1 MRGTQYLHPYMKQK
15 ADELVISCEKS
26 GLKIKITDTW
36 RTKAEQNNIPSTNTQ
51 VGYPYSYHCW
61 GIAFDICRNDG
72 KGVYYDVDG
81 FFAKVGK
88 IANSIGLD
96 WGGNLWTDFID
107 KPHFQTSKFGTPKQL
122 IKKYGTPEKFKA
134 TWGSVETPKQLIKK
148 SENYHKVQA
157 QFKLGDATMAYLAEF
172 KYSEALFE
180 AFLTKKP
187 LSEDTKK
194 YVLSYKF
201 GKDVLDR
208 VYGG

>member
-15 ADELVISCEKS
+15 ADELVFECAKS

-51 VGYPYSYHCW
+51 VQYPYSYHCW

-72 KGVYYDVDG
+72 MGAYYDKDG
-81 FFAKVGK
+81 FFAKVGQ
-88 IANSIGLD
+88 IANSIGLE
-96 WGGNLWTDFID
+96 WGGNLWIDFID
-107 KPHFQTSKFGTPKQL
+107 KPHFQTSKFGNPKAL
-122 IKKYGTPEKFKA
+122 VKKYGTPEKFKS
-134 TWGSVETPKQLIKK
+134 TWNNTEVPKQPIKK
-148 SENYHKVQA
+148 SENYHKIQA
-157 QFKLGDATMAYLAEF
+157 RFKLGDATMAYLANF

-194 YVLSYKF
+194 YILAYKF